1 MSAIVVPRWVV
12 IVGTLV
18 VLLGL
23 TVFLG
28 SLVVGYI
35 GDEYRNP
42 ALSEHSVPPP
52 RAY

>member
-1 MSAIVVPRWVV
+1 MSDIVVPRGVI
-12 IVGTLV
+12 IVGALV

-23 TVFLG
+23 TLFLA

-42 ALSEHSVPPP
+42 AMSEHSVPPA
-52 RAY
+52 RRY

>member
-1 MSAIVVPRWVV
+1 MSDLVVPRWVI

-18 VLLGL
+18 VLIGL

-35 GDEYRNP
+35 GDEYRSP

-52 RAY
+52 RSY